1 MNPKIISDTIPN
13 WINGEEC
20 AAAAGQTFDKLSPHS
35 GQKLCQVVRSNEND
49 VTTAIQAARM
59 AQAAWADITPVQRGD
74 MLHDIT
80 LAMRNNREGIATIVA
95 AETGMSVNAALGE
108 VGGAIALG
116 EFMAGEGRR
125 FYGRTTTSAVPNK

>member
-1 MNPKIISDTIPN
+1 MNLNKNGAKMNPKIIPDTIPN

-20 AAAAGQTFDKLSPHS
+20 AAVSGQTFDNLSPHS

-49 VTTAIQAARM
+49 VTAAIQAARK

-74 MLHDIT
+74 ILHDIT
-80 LAMRNNREGIATIVA
+80 LAMRNNREEIATIVA

-108 VGGAIALG
+108 VGGPSG
-116 EFMAGEGRR
+116 HG
-125 FYGRTTTSAVPNK
+125 